1 MFCRPS
7 LPAFRSFL
15 AVSALV
21 AVALPSQAEEVC
33 GTPDSTGVT
42 LCSAGLPADRVQQ
55 LAVVQE
61 QPQWCWAASISM
73 IFAHHGFA
81 VRQED
86 IVKDGYG
93 GVAAN
98 LPAPSGQAMTKALSK
113 AWVDGNAKPFQGHAV
128 ASDSHAG
135 RFQVSEH
142 KVLAELAD
150 GRPLLL
156 GAQRHAV
163 VLVELKYERSE
174 RGNVRILGGT
184 VIDPRP
190 GVGVRPLTVGEMK
203 PTYVAAVQVMGDGER
218 VAAAEVARDT
228 AAVLH

>member
-7 LPAFRSFL
+7 LPSLRSYL

-21 AVALPSQAEEVC
+21 AMALCAQADEVC
-33 GTPDSTGVT
+33 GTPDSNGVSI
-42 LCSAGLPADRVQQ
+42 CSAGLQAESVRQ

-73 IFAHHGFA
+73 IFAHHGYS
-81 VRQED
+81 VRQEE
-86 IVKDGYG
+86 IVKEGYG

-98 LPAPSGQAMTKALSK
+98 LPAPSGRAMTKALSRR
-113 AWVDGNAKPFQGHAV
+113 WVDGNARSFQGRAV
-128 ASDSHAG
+128 ASDTFA
-135 RFQVSEH
+135 RQFQVSEH

-150 GRPLLL
+150 GHPLLL
-156 GAQRHAV
+156 GALGHAV

-184 VIDPRP
+184 VIDPQP
-190 GVGVRPLTVGEMK
+190 GVGVRALKVGEMK
-203 PTYVAAVQVMGDGER
+203 PTYVAAMQMIGDGER
-218 VAAAEVARDT
+218 VAAAEGVREI
-228 AAVLH
+228 AALH